1 MSTVHFSDLGD
12 FQASYAAE
20 RWLCSRGFS
29 VGSSQAGAPRAI
41 WYGDCYISKWRGLTA
56 ADKRD
61 MDARMDG
68 DGRSG
73 PVRITLLSTASDGAR
88 AAFAL
93 TDAQIAE
100 QQVRANAVK
109 APLSSSDLTN
119 IQY

>member
-1 MSTVHFSDLGD
+1 
-12 FQASYAAE
+12 
-20 RWLCSRGFS
+20 
-29 VGSSQAGAPRAI
+29 
-41 WYGDCYISKWRGLTA
+41 
-56 ADKRD
+56 
-61 MDARMDG
+61 
-68 DGRSG
+68 
-73 PVRITLLSTASDGAR
+73 VRITLLSTASNGAR